1 MSILWE
7 FPVVPGSRA
16 TQKHCQGSDGAPASD
31 PLVLDVAEWMC
42 VLAVVRARFVSGT
55 ARYRTWREVERRAL
69 DGASRSLKGAFE
81 RVIMVEV
88 RIEEMFRSD

>member
-16 TQKHCQGSDGAPASD
+16 AQKQCQGSDGASASD

-42 VLAVVRARFVSGT
+42 VFAVVRARFVCGT

-69 DGASRSLKGAFE
+69 DGASRSPKGAFE

>member
-1 MSILWE
+1 MGRKLG
-7 FPVVPGSRA
+7 VR
-16 TQKHCQGSDGAPASD
+16 
-31 PLVLDVAEWMC
+31 LLYWMWRNEKRLC
-42 VLAVVRARFVSGT
+42 VFAVIKRVRFARGT

-88 RIEEMFRSD
+88 RIEEMFRCAPG